1 VKALN
6 KSGKPS
12 LKISNE
18 YIRSKPDI
26 TEDQRLLF
34 LLEAAIESD
43 SKLFAEVIENKK
55 KIKELVDRETFVKK
69 ITNATNAT
77 VVKAVEYEV
86 PSLLDEAIEA
96 YKETVGNDKLS
107 ILKMKRYYHENTGG
121 RSELLDLSKKQ
132 FKEVKKD
139 EAELGKLLLE
149 LKQYEKNGQFQE
161 LIEEANKHLVK
172 LNNNDINIVNYCK
185 FLVSLEKTD
194 QAIEIL
200 EKRRRELE
208 KKEVKSVS
216 LDRFL
221 KYLQS
226 K

>member
-1 VKALN
+1 
-6 KSGKPS
+6 
-12 LKISNE
+12 
-18 YIRSKPDI
+18 
-26 TEDQRLLF
+26 
-34 LLEAAIESD
+34 
-43 SKLFAEVIENKK
+43 
-55 KIKELVDRETFVKK
+55 
-69 ITNATNAT
+69 
-77 VVKAVEYEV
+77 
-86 PSLLDEAIEA
+86 
-96 YKETVGNDKLS
+96 
-107 ILKMKRYYHENTGG
+107 M
-121 RSELLDLSKKQ
+121 
-132 FKEVKKD
+132 
-139 EAELGKLLLE
+139 LLE
-149 LKQYEKNGQFQE
+149 LKQYEKNEQFQK